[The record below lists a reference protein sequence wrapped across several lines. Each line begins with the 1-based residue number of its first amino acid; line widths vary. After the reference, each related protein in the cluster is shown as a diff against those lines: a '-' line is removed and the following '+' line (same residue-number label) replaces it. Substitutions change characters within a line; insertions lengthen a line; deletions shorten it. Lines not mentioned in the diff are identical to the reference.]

1 MSKCKE
7 YNLYNVL
14 CKDCDYPSNINC
26 SRRHDLRNLK
36 EDVQR
41 AIVNDYEMKLVT
53 YDDEEYQGTVL
64 EKNK

>member
-14 CKDCDYPSNINC
+14 CKDYDYPSNINC

-36 EDVQR
+36 EDV
-41 AIVNDYEMKLVT
+41 
-53 YDDEEYQGTVL
+53 
-64 EKNK
+64 